1 MAAGDVKP
9 AASASYANLR
19 RRKSNAYIYTTMD
32 MPTRLHKLT
41 ALSQLLDRLRTQT
54 LDAQNNVIK
63 AAGENDLRLMLLN
76 RYPLRLQAMPD
87 TMAGVI
93 RELEALLPEV
103 KRIIEN

>member
-1 MAAGDVKP
+1 
-9 AASASYANLR
+9 
-19 RRKSNAYIYTTMD
+19 MD
-32 MPTRLHKLT
+32 TPTRLHKLT

-63 AAGENDLRLMLLN
+63 AAGEDDLRLMLLN
-76 RYPLRLQAMPD
+76 RYPLQLQAIPD

-93 RELEALLPEV
+93 RELEALLPDV

>member
-1 MAAGDVKP
+1 MAA
-9 AASASYANLR
+9 
-19 RRKSNAYIYTTMD
+19 MD
-32 MPTRLHKLT
+32 TPTRLHKLT

-63 AAGENDLRLMLLN
+63 AAGEADLRLMLLN
-76 RYPLRLQAMPD
+76 PYPLRLQAMPD

-93 RELEALLPEV
+93 RELEALLPDV

>member
-1 MAAGDVKP
+1 
-9 AASASYANLR
+9 
-19 RRKSNAYIYTTMD
+19 MD
-32 MPTRLHKLT
+32 TPTRLHKLT

-63 AAGENDLRLMLLN
+63 AVGEDDLRLMLLN

-93 RELEALLPEV
+93 WELEALLPDV

>member
-1 MAAGDVKP
+1 
-9 AASASYANLR
+9 
-19 RRKSNAYIYTTMD
+19 

-41 ALSQLLDRLRTQT
+41 VLDQLLDRLRTQT

-63 AAGENDLRLMLLN
+63 AAGVEDLRLMLLN
-76 RYPLRLQAMPD
+76 RYPLRLQAMQD

-93 RELEALLPEV
+93 RELEALLPDV